1 MKVAEFLKEIIFSIN
16 NIKQTEVI
24 METKNRE
31 ELAQMSHEEL
41 ENLVMTLQ
49 DDLDRES
56 TLREFYYG
64 KYRRNEKRFSVLGQ
78 MLDMWREEK

>member
-1 MKVAEFLKEIIFSIN
+1 
-16 NIKQTEVI
+16 

-41 ENLVMTLQ
+41 EELVMTLQ
-49 DDLDRES
+49 DDVDRES
-56 TLREFYYG
+56 TLRGFYYN

-78 MLDMWREEK
+78 MLDMWREEN